1 MSLLYNI
8 RLNTKSIDLDHN
20 TESYIFVMHLVNR
33 DTMKIACEAGGLKL
47 SNPTILAAGIMGT
60 TGASLKRMASMGA
73 GAVVTKSIGVEPK
86 YGHPNPSMIALECG
100 YINAMGL
107 PNPSYMEFSQELK
120 IAKEAPVPVI
130 ASIFGATVN
139 EFVEIARGLHGA
151 DAYELNVSCPHA
163 IGYGMQVGTD
173 PALVKSI
180 AAAVKD
186 AVDVP
191 VWVKL
196 TPNVTDIR
204 EIGLAAQEGGA
215 DAVVA
220 INTLKAMAI
229 DIDTGYPI
237 LGNIHG
243 GLSGPAIKP
252 VALRCVYDL
261 YETLEIPVIAA
272 GGISNWADAVEM
284 LMAGARAVEIG
295 SAVYEDPGVFA
306 AVAMGISD
314 YLDRKGMQLQDIVGM
329 SHRVRK

>member
-1 MSLLYNI
+1 
-8 RLNTKSIDLDHN
+8 
-20 TESYIFVMHLVNR
+20 
-33 DTMKIACEAGGLKL
+33 MKAECEAGGLKL

-60 TGASLKRMASMGA
+60 TGASLKRMACMGA
-73 GAVVTKSIGVEPK
+73 GAVVTKSIGVQPK
-86 YGHPNPSMIALECG
+86 YGHPNPTMVALECG

-107 PNPSYMEFSQELK
+107 PNPSYKEFSPELK
-120 IAKEAPVPVI
+120 VAREAGVPVI
-130 ASIFGATVN
+130 ASIFGATAD
-139 EFVEIARGLHGA
+139 EFVEIARGLSGA

-180 AAAVKD
+180 TEAVKG
-186 AVDVP
+186 AVSVP

-237 LGNIHG
+237 LGNVHG

-252 VALRCVYDL
+252 VAVRCVYDL
-261 YETLEIPVIAA
+261 HDTLEIPVIGA
-272 GGISNWADAVEM
+272 GGISNWADAIEM
-284 LMAGARAVEIG
+284 IMAGASAVEIG
-295 SAVYEDPGVFA
+295 SAVYEHTGIFA
-306 AVAMGISD
+306 SVAMGISD
-314 YLDRKGMQLQDIVGM
+314 YLDRKGLQMKDLVGL
-329 SHRVRK
+329 SHKKVKK